1 MQVNIYPLVSSLH
14 SKERIN
20 QGTLELLNNLMNSS
34 EHTFKIV
41 DIDELYD
48 GDLALILI
56 QSGGSENLFLENFNK
71 LKAPYYLLTYGHN
84 NSLAASLEIL
94 SYIKDNNLKGE
105 VLHGSLNYI
114 LNRINNLKN
123 KEVTSRLGV
132 IGKPSDWLIASQVNY
147 IDAKIHNVELV
158 DINIQ
163 EVIDLYNL
171 DDSNYESNFDYDKE
185 EISKALKLHNVIL
198 KIKDKYKLSGVTI
211 RCFDLLNTVKT
222 TACLSLSLLNKDR
235 VIGTCEGDIPTLI
248 TMHILNKVTNKVGFQ
263 ANPSRIDI
271 ENKRIVFAHCT
282 LPLDMPTSY
291 SFNTHFESNIGV
303 AIKGEL
309 KEEEI
314 TIFKLS
320 RNLKDYVLLKG
331 RIIRNLNEDNL
342 CRTQIEVSIDENI
355 EYFLNRPYGNHHVII
370 YGDHTKEIKEYMD
383 NLSNY

>member
-14 SKERIN
+14 SKERIK
-20 QGTLELLNNLMNSS
+20 QDTLELLNNLMNSS

-147 IDAKIHNVELV
+147 IDAEIHNVELV
-158 DINIQ
+158 DIDIQ

-171 DDSNYESNFDYDKE
+171 DDSNYESNFNYDKE

-198 KIKDKYKLSGVTI
+198 KIKEKYKLSGVTI
-211 RCFDLLNTVKT
+211 RCFDLLNKVNT